1 MSHQPSP
8 GQAVQ
13 EASLASDELPSLTA
27 PEARELAAV
36 AVAAAPATQVRRPWR
51 ATVRTV
57 FQLLVGLAAM
67 LPLLADAAGLEET
80 TPVLAG
86 ALAVSAAVTRVMA
99 LPAVEAFLES
109 FVPFLA
115 ASPRSHG

>member
-1 MSHQPSP
+1 MSRPSA
-8 GQAVQ
+8 GAAVQ
-13 EASLASDELPSLTA
+13 AASLASDELPSLSA

-51 ATVRTV
+51 ATIRTA

-67 LPLLADAAGLEET
+67 LPLLTDAAGLEET

-86 ALAVSAAVTRVMA
+86 VLAVSAAVTRVMA
-99 LPAVEAFLES
+99 LPAVEAFLEQ

-115 ASPRSHG
+115 ANPRAHT